1 MWFLW
6 PAPDGP
12 QHEVA
17 CMFSEFKAFL
27 TKSNALAL
35 AIGVIIGGALGAVV
49 NSLVNDIIM
58 PPIGLALGGVDFT
71 GLKWVLQAESGVV
84 DTADHVAEVAIR
96 WGNFVQLVIVFI
108 VVALVVFLI
117 GKALI
122 KEAPAAP
129 AEPSD
134 EVRLLTEIR
143 DSLRKA

>member
-1 MWFLW
+1 
-6 PAPDGP
+6 
-12 QHEVA
+12 
-17 CMFSEFKAFL
+17 MFSEFKAFL

-58 PPIGLALGGVDFT
+58 PPIGLALGGVDFAE
-71 GLKWVLQAESGVV
+71 LKLVLQQEQGVK
-84 DTADHVAEVAIR
+84 DAAGYVAEVAIR
-96 WGNFVQLVIVFI
+96 WGNFIQLVIVFI

-134 EVRLLTEIR
+134 EVKLLTEIR